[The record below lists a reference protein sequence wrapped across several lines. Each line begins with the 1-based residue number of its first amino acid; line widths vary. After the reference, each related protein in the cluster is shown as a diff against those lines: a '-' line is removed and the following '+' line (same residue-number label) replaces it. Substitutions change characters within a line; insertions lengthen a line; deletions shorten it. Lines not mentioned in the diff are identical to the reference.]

1 MGLGI
6 DHPLYF
12 ALVVPDNETI
22 YYNSVNGHIT
32 DKIPVVQ
39 SDVTCGLLADEM
51 GLGKTVEVLACI
63 LCNPRNLK
71 GSGMDDS
78 TEVVVENQHKNSN
91 SIVQIEKLKRKFQA
105 EKYSDDDDYVPE
117 TNPKKG
123 GRRKK
128 VKEYPDESS
137 DSEDTAMQRNIRGR
151 RKRVKE
157 YSDESSDSEDTAI
170 KRNVRKRPPIPA
182 LPVVSSSDDE
192 IPLSKMTTRPLEQN
206 VPGSKILNENVSYS
220 ELDFLVKDE
229 SKVIESLET
238 VELKDNT
245 SEIIPESDPFFKLEW
260 PSQEVSETKAK
271 NAKQK
276 KKSCGKPTKSANKV
290 AANLWYEQKLAEVN
304 VNLLGLRPTEKLNV
318 HCLCGSFDVVGDEVV
333 CIDCDK
339 KQHRLCVSYKGPAK
353 EFRCPQCWEK
363 QVGFQFT

>member
-1 MGLGI
+1 MVLGI
-6 DHPLYF
+6 DHPLYY
-12 ALVVPDNETI
+12 ALVVPDNEMI

-117 TNPKKG
+117 TNMKKG

-137 DSEDTAMQRNIRGR
+137 DSDDTATQRNVRGR

-157 YSDESSDSEDTAI
+157 YPDESSDSEDIAI
-170 KRNVRKRPPIPA
+170 KRNVRKRPPVPA
-182 LPVVSSSDDE
+182 LPVSSSDDE
-192 IPLSKMTTRPLEQN
+192 IPLSKITTDLAQ
-206 VPGSKILNENVSYS
+206 NVSYS

-229 SKVIESLET
+229 SKVVESSET
-238 VELKDNT
+238 VELKDKT

-260 PSQEVSETKAK
+260 PNQEVTETKAT
-271 NAKQK
+271 NTKQK

-318 HCLCGSFDVVGDEVV
+318 HCLCGSFDVVGDEVI

-339 KQHRLCVSYKGPAK
+339 KQHRLCVSYKGPAN

-363 QVGFQFT
+363 QVGFQVT